1 MMEVFLLDYFFY
13 IRFGILFWPF
23 TWFDWFWNSFFN
35 CDERVWRFL
44 YFILARNTWL
54 IWSYTW
60 YTILKSSLLISRS
73 DGFSIL
79 VLRPDKLVDDIEPD
93 LFSLL
98 TVFYAS
104 VFWVELDLFNDLR
117 LSDLLLLDVSTIL
130 LDACDLSV
138 LLTVSIL
145 LF

>member
-1 MMEVFLLDYFFY
+1 MEVFLLDYFFY

-130 LDACDLSV
+130 LNACDLSV